1 MNDANYLLGVN
12 WTLGFI
18 INLFI
23 CGGVKNVNSFIECY
37 GYYHYRMFNF
47 SLFDSF

>member
-18 INLFI
+18 TYIFI
-23 CGGVKNVNSFIECY
+23 CGGVKNVNRFIKCY
-37 GYYHYRMFNF
+37 CDNYY
-47 SLFDSF
+47 